1 METLS
6 CKTPTMAEKE
16 VWIYLLAYNLIRIM
30 MAEAALFTE
39 QLPRQLSFKHTVQLW
54 VAWCRSG
61 PDYRDGRFEQ
71 LLLFIAQQKV
81 GHRPGRIE
89 PRAVKRRNKPFP
101 LLMKPRIAAREHI
114 EKHGHPKKIR

>member
-1 METLS
+1 
-6 CKTPTMAEKE
+6 MAEKE

-54 VAWCRSG
+54 VAWRRSG
-61 PDYRDGRFEQ
+61 SGYHDGRFEQ

-101 LLMKPRIAAREHI
+101 LLMKPRTEARAHI

>member
-1 METLS
+1 MAL
-6 CKTPTMAEKE
+6 TPFIMAEKE

-54 VAWCRSG
+54 VAWCRRG

-71 LLLFIAQQKV
+71 LLVLIAQQKV
-81 GHRPGRIE
+81 GRRPGRIE
-89 PRAVKRRNKPFP
+89 PRAVKRRSKPFP
-101 LLMKPRIAAREHI
+101 LLMKPRIQARECI